1 MEIKIPMD
9 RIQDSQKITPVMEQ
23 TFKDNGVNIHTHEVK
38 NISDD
43 FKRGIRV
50 LDVKATKYNFI
61 GDVPWHKGR

>member
-9 RIQDSQKITPVMEQ
+9 RIQDSQQITPVMEQ

-43 FKRGIRV
+43 FKRGVRI
-50 LDVKATKYNFI
+50 LDVKATKYFN
-61 GDVPWHKGR
+61 VPDLPWKK